1 MALQGSLA
9 EVALPDVLQLVS
21 VSGKTGVFTLTEEGV
36 EGKIFLKDG
45 LITDAAAGLLRG
57 EDAVYEM
64 ASWRRGSFI
73 FTANVESERVTV
85 TRSNTA
91 IMMEAARRLDE
102 WRVLERKI
110 PSLDLVPYFLPR
122 ESANEPATLSPA
134 EWAVVAKVDGQLSI
148 RKLAVVTGLPA
159 FSVCKLLYGLV
170 TSGVV
175 GLHPAQERQTTAAA
189 PGPSQRTLLAQA
201 ESVRKVAEEIVGL
214 SGALAVEK
222 QYRLACADIE
232 SGKGQAGV
240 RELVERLARIIL
252 LLEGAEKSD
261 GFRGRVTPLLE
272 R

>member
-21 VSGKTGVFTLTEEGV
+21 VSGKTGVFTLTEEGF

-45 LITDAAAGLLRG
+45 LITDASAGLLRG

-64 ASWRRGSFI
+64 ASWRHGSFI
-73 FTANVESERVTV
+73 FTPNVESERVTV

-110 PSLDLVPYFLPR
+110 PSLDLVPFFVPR
-122 ESANEPATLSPA
+122 ESASDQLTLSPA

-148 RKLAVVTGLPA
+148 RKLAVVTSLPT
-159 FSVCKLLYGLV
+159 FNVCKLLYGLI
-170 TSGVV
+170 TSGIV
-175 GLHPAQERQTTAAA
+175 GLHPAQERPAQRATAA
-189 PGPSQRTLLAQA
+189 PSQRTFLAQA

-232 SGKGQAGV
+232 SGKGAAAV
-240 RELVERLARIIL
+240 HELRERLARIIL

-261 GFRGRVTPLLE
+261 EFRERVEPLLG